1 MKVYINREPVSG
13 PWGGG
18 NKTVSRLVELLIEN
32 KNKVVFDLKDSDIDI
47 IFCFDPRPNS
57 KGIWYKDF
65 LDYVDKNRDTKI
77 IQRVGDVGT
86 HGKPDLTSLVRESVS
101 HSDFLIF
108 PSNWAKDY
116 ISYQGENFS
125 IVKNRPLRCFHR
137 NKKKYEN
144 IGEVVRVVT
153 HHWSTNP
160 KKGFDIYDNLVETLR
175 KSGIEIEFTYIG
187 RIPDTFQS
195 RETNVI
201 RPRDIDFLSLE
212 LPNYDIYFTASLE
225 EAGANHVLEGIAA
238 GLPVVFHEDGGSIPE
253 YCKSFGRGF
262 KNHKEIS
269 SAFSDVIKNFNKYKS
284 ACVEYDEDIDQT
296 IYKYME
302 IMCQIK

>member
-108 PSNWAKDY
+108 PSN
-116 ISYQGENFS
+116 I
-125 IVKNRPLRCFHR
+125 
-137 NKKKYEN
+137 
-144 IGEVVRVVT
+144 
-153 HHWSTNP
+153 
-160 KKGFDIYDNLVETLR
+160 
-175 KSGIEIEFTYIG
+175 
-187 RIPDTFQS
+187 
-195 RETNVI
+195 
-201 RPRDIDFLSLE
+201 
-212 LPNYDIYFTASLE
+212 
-225 EAGANHVLEGIAA
+225 
-238 GLPVVFHEDGGSIPE
+238 
-253 YCKSFGRGF
+253 
-262 KNHKEIS
+262 
-269 SAFSDVIKNFNKYKS
+269 
-284 ACVEYDEDIDQT
+284 
-296 IYKYME
+296 
-302 IMCQIK
+302 